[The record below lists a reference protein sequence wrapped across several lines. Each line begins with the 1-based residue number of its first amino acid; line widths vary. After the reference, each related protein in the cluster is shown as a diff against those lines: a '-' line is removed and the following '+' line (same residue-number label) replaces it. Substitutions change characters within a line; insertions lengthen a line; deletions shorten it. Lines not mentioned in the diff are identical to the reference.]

1 VRPDQRGAVR
11 AARSD
16 GSTQTPPRTAL
27 VLELAP
33 ALLPVVMPLVARVRR
48 MFDLDAR
55 PDLVDR
61 SLARDK
67 TLAPLVAARPGLRL
81 PGAID
86 PFEASIRALLG
97 QQVSVAAAT
106 TLAGR
111 FAAQLGTKISD
122 GELCFRFPTP
132 ADVAKAGA
140 ERIVK
145 IGMPMTRANA
155 IHNFA
160 RVLDRGELVLDHGAD
175 LDEFVA
181 QLVELPGIGP
191 WTAHYLAM
199 RALHVPDAFP
209 ASDLGIQKALQR
221 TGPKQAEAR
230 AEAWRPYRSYAV
242 MHLWTSL

>member
-1 VRPDQRGAVR
+1 DLRGAVR
-11 AARSD
+11 STRAD
-16 GSTQTPPRTAL
+16 GGTPTPPRSAL

-67 TLAPLVAARPGLRL
+67 ALAPMIAKRPGVRL

-111 FAAQLGTKISD
+111 FAAQLGTKLGD
-122 GELCFRFPTP
+122 QELGYRFPTP
-132 ADVAKAGA
+132 AEVAKAGA

-145 IGMPMTRANA
+145 IGMPMARANA
-155 IHNFA
+155 IHGFA
-160 RVLDRGELVLDHGAD
+160 R
-175 LDEFVA
+175 
-181 QLVELPGIGP
+181 
-191 WTAHYLAM
+191 
-199 RALHVPDAFP
+199 AL
-209 ASDLGIQKALQR
+209 
-221 TGPKQAEAR
+221 
-230 AEAWRPYRSYAV
+230 
-242 MHLWTSL
+242 